1 MSLVKLKSKIKKL
14 GVKSGDKVL
23 VKSDLLNFFIQEKKK
38 INKISLNDIIDV
50 LLKIIGKN
58 GTLLFPT
65 FNWDF
70 CKGKEFNPKKSRSM
84 TGSLSNIA
92 LKRKEFKRSKNPIYS
107 FAVAGKDRNYICE
120 LKHKNCFGLDSP
132 FGYLIKKKAKNL
144 CIGIDYKDGFTLV
157 HAVEELIGVNYRY
170 HKNFSGISIENKKKM
185 LGTYTMYVRDLSS
198 NLVTVINKKLDNILI
213 KKKIL
218 SKNNFFKI
226 GMELVDINKTFKILY
241 NDLKNNGNLITT
253 KKI

>member
-1 MSLVKLKSKIKKL
+1 
-14 GVKSGDKVL
+14 
-23 VKSDLLNFFIQEKKK
+23 
-38 INKISLNDIIDV
+38 
-50 LLKIIGKN
+50 
-58 GTLLFPT
+58 
-65 FNWDF
+65 
-70 CKGKEFNPKKSRSM
+70 M